1 MSVDAHPDT
10 STSGAPVVPGT
21 ALAPHA
27 RRAGRARGGAALGND
42 AGSDFAVGQERRSA
56 RYDLRNRGRKFA
68 RQVLGVGSRRAAD
81 KAGVAHDEVF
91 GPGKFV
97 AHRATYCGAIPRAGA
112 DDSIGFRRGDDGR
125 AGIAGLQHCGTAA
138 CPVCAA
144 KVGQART
151 EEVARV
157 LAAAREA
164 GHQVAMVT
172 MTVRHGR
179 SDRLAALWD
188 AVGDGWRSITTA
200 AAWTGESAEA
210 YEQRLNEWHRR
221 GRQHD
226 ADRAAGLTT
235 KTGAQR
241 APRGWKNQQTPV
253 RRIGMRERYDVVG
266 MVRATEVTRGQSG
279 WHPHVHVLV
288 VMKARTDSQEPPSG
302 HEAHRKAYAL
312 ANGMFNLWEKGLER
326 HGFEAWRDSGG
337 LHVDVMEAT
346 AESIAG
352 YVTKL
357 AALSGLTE
365 TEALHEV
372 RGGLA
377 KSVQGQALETTRG
390 DLKKTRGE
398 KGETPFA
405 LLARACDGEA
415 DAVMAWLEYLD
426 ASQGRRL
433 LLIGADLREL
443 AKLEDERTEEEIVN
457 EDEGGTEVLYVAV
470 TDWRERRGW
479 LYAAELLTALENE
492 GLPGLV
498 SCLDMLD
505 IPWMLPE
512 VTQDGPHEPPC
523 AEPR

>member
-10 STSGAPVVPGT
+10 STVGAPGVPGT

-27 RRAGRARGGAALGND
+27 RCAGRARGGAALGKV
-42 AGSDFAVGQERRSA
+42 AGSDFEISQDRRSA

-68 RQVLGVGSRRAAD
+68 RQVVRRGLRDDPHAD
-81 KAGVAHDEVF
+81 PRADFA
-91 GPGKFV
+91 
-97 AHRATYCGAIPRAGA
+97 AHRATFCGAVARK
-112 DDSIGFRRGDDGR
+112 DSRRIAFRTGDDGR
-125 AGIAGLQHCGTAA
+125 GGIAGLQHCGTAA

-144 KVGQART
+144 KIGQART
-151 EEVARV
+151 EEVSRV
-157 LAAAREA
+157 LVAAREA

-179 SDRLAALWD
+179 SDRLEDLWN

-200 AAWTGESAEA
+200 AAWTGESPEA
-210 YEQRLNEWHRR
+210 YEQRVNEWRKR

-241 APRGWKNQQTPV
+241 APRGWKNQQTPA
-253 RRIGMRERYDVVG
+253 RRIGMRERYGVVG

-288 VMKARTDSQEPPSG
+288 VMEPRRDRQDVPSDFA
-302 HEAHRKAYAL
+302 AHHQAHAL
-312 ANGMFNLWEKGLER
+312 ANGMFTLWEKGLER

-337 LHVDVMEAT
+337 LHVDLMEAT
-346 AESIAG
+346 AQSIAG

-377 KSVQGQALETTRG
+377 KSVQAQALETTRG
-390 DLKKTRGE
+390 DLKKSRGE

-405 LLARACDGEA
+405 ILARACDGEV

-433 LLIGADLREL
+433 LLIGTELREL

-457 EDEGGTEVLYVAV
+457 EDEGGEEVLYVAV

-492 GLPGLV
+492 GLPGLL
-498 SCLDMLD
+498 SGLDMLD